1 MFEES
6 KAFLKVPFNRYLV
19 IGLLLLGI
27 ILLVAE
33 AARTVEDDQNDT
45 IRVHFFY
52 SPSCPHCAEQK
63 IFNEKLMQEFP
74 DIDFV
79 YHDITIPAEARFF
92 QQMAQ
97 MHGIGFS
104 ELGTPTT
111 FIGEEAIIGF
121 VSEETTGVQIRE
133 AIEGTASDS
142 QPTVLGEDGTVEE
155 LTRELDLPFLGKT
168 DLSTLSLPVLAVTL
182 GLIDGFNPCAMW
194 VLVYL
199 IALLMGLSDRRRM
212 ILVVGTFVL
221 ASGILY
227 FLFMTAWLNVFLFL
241 SYVRGVTIL
250 IGLVA
255 LGGGILSVKD
265 YIETKGA
272 PVCKVTDAQGR
283 HKMMEDMKRTL
294 SAPLTWASMG
304 GIVILAFSVN
314 SIEFLCSFALPAVF
328 TQVLA
333 LSDLSFWEYYGYIAL
348 YDLFFMLDDM
358 IIFGAAA
365 WTISGVSGEKY
376 SRYCKLIGGVVLLV
390 LAAMLLFAP
399 DMLG

>member
-6 KAFLKVPFNRYLV
+6 KEFLKVPFNRYLV

-33 AARTVEDDQNDT
+33 GARTTEDDQDDAL
-45 IRVHFFY
+45 RVHFFY

-74 DIDFV
+74 DVDFV

-97 MHGIGFS
+97 THGIGFS

-111 FIGEEAIIGF
+111 FIGEQAIIGF
-121 VSEETTGVQIRE
+121 VSEEITGVQIRE
-133 AIEGTASDS
+133 AIEGTLTDG
-142 QPTVLGEDGTVEE
+142 QPEPIGEDGTVEE
-155 LTRELDLPFLGKT
+155 LTKEMDLPFLGKT
-168 DLSTLSLPVLAVTL
+168 DLSELSLPVLAITL

-241 SYVRGVTIL
+241 SYVRAVTIL

-272 PVCKVTDAQGR
+272 PVCKVTDAAGR
-283 HKMMEDMKRTL
+283 KRMMDDMKRTL

-304 GIVILAFSVN
+304 AIIVLAFSVN

-376 SRYCKLIGGVVLLV
+376 SKYCKLIGGVVLLV